1 MAKGKDPEF
10 GFSGLQDFRHLS
22 FLPVDPD
29 KLEEAIRKIRNLTVE
44 L

>member
-10 GFSGLQDFRHLS
+10 GYSSLAEFRHMS
-22 FLPVDPD
+22 FLPVEPD
-29 KLEEAIRKIRNLTVE
+29 KLEEAILEIRNLTVE

>member
-22 FLPVDPD
+22 FLPVEPD
-29 KLEEAIRKIRNLTVE
+29 KLEEAIREIRNLTVE